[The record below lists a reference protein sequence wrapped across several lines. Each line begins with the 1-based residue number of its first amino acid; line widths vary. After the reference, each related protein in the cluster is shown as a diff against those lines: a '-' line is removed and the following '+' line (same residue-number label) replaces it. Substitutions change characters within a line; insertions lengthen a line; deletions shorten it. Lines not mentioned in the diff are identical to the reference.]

1 MKHFKQSR
9 ILRSLAAIVLS
20 GVLSGAIYAQQ
31 TDTSNKPSV
40 VVGNDLPK
48 NAKPGTTRT
57 IQGLVKDAADNPA
70 KGAIVQLKNTRTAK
84 VIDFITKDD
93 GRYAFRDLSLDIEYE
108 LLAKRDDVVTPL
120 KKASPYDSRHIITL
134 NFKLEAPEKG
144 SGSDK
149 KP

>member
-1 MKHFKQSR
+1 MKHVKQFP
-9 ILRSLAAIVLS
+9 ILLALAALAMSASV
-20 GVLSGAIYAQQ
+20 YAQQ
-31 TDTSNKPSV
+31 TDNSNKPTV

-57 IQGLVKDAADNPA
+57 IQGLVKDASDNPA
-70 KGAIVQLKNTRTAK
+70 KGAIVQLKNLRNAK

-93 GRYAFRDLSLDIEYE
+93 GKFAFRDLSLDIEYE
-108 LLAKRDDVVTPL
+108 LLAKRGEITTPV

-134 NFKLEAPEKG
+134 NFKLEPPEKEPPAE
-144 SGSDK
+144 K